1 MAAYSWSPGPIQRK
15 VDGTM
20 IGRLVDLTIG
30 LNRKQRITVEV
41 DQDFRQDFDRLKDV
55 DLDVE
60 IKKHREK
67 RSKSANAYFHVL
79 VNKIAAVR
87 GGSDEATK
95 TSLVLEYGAL
105 AKDENGMTVGFKLP
119 ISVDVSTIYPY
130 VKCFDTREE
139 NGRLFKC
146 YLVYKQTHLMDSKE
160 MARLID
166 GAIEVARELGIETDT
181 PEQLARYKELWRN
194 ENV

>member
-1 MAAYSWSPGPIQRK
+1 MR
-15 VDGTM
+15 
-20 IGRLVDLTIG
+20 GRLVDLSIG
-30 LNRKQRITVEV
+30 LNRKQRITVEI
-41 DQDFRQDFDRLKDV
+41 DRDFREDYERLKDQ

-79 VNKIAAVR
+79 VNKIAAEQ

-95 TSLVLEYGAL
+95 KILVCEYGAL
-105 AKDENGMTVGFKLP
+105 AKDDEGLTVGFKLP
-119 ISVDVSTIYPY
+119 ASVDVETIYPY

-139 NGRLFKC
+139 NGKLFKC

-166 GAIEVARELGIETDT
+166 GAIEVAQELGIETDT
-181 PEQLARYKELWRN
+181 PEQLARYKAEWGKF
-194 ENV
+194 